1 MKYDKPPFTF
11 EEQVQR
17 LIERGLLGDPAVM
30 RERLAS
36 VNYYR
41 LSGYLHPYRVA
52 GSDTFRQGT
61 RFETVWQ
68 HYAFD
73 RRLRLLVMDA
83 VERIEIAVRTQIAYH
98 HAHAFGDPFAYCQRR
113 ESMRGIDDA
122 KFAAFRQSVADE
134 TRRSRDTFV
143 DHFRA
148 KYSDTHPCLPVW
160 MAVEIMSFGTVLSFY
175 RGVPHSVKQAVA
187 THFGMPWQVFD
198 TWLHALFVIRNIC
211 AHHSRL
217 WNRELRVK
225 PYIPRQKD
233 YPDWHT
239 PFPIP
244 SNRVFGVLTI
254 CRYCLARIA
263 PQSRWPSCVTQLLAD
278 FPDVPVAQ
286 MGFPE
291 NWQQSPLWSLPVA
304 KTQQPAQ

>member
-1 MKYDKPPFTF
+1 MKYDKRPFTF

-52 GSDTFRQGT
+52 GSDTFRSGT

-113 ESMRGIDDA
+113 ESMRGLDDI
-122 KFAAFRQSVADE
+122 KFAAFRQSVTDE
-134 TRRSRDTFV
+134 TRRSRDPFV

-148 KYSDTHPCLPVW
+148 KYSDTHACLPVW

-211 AHHSRL
+211 AHHGRL
-217 WNRELRVK
+217 WNRENGVK
-225 PYIPRQKD
+225 PIIPRID
-233 YPDWHT
+233 VYPDWHT
-239 PFPIP
+239 PVKVE
-244 SNRVFGVLTI
+244 NRRVFAVLTI
-254 CRYCLARIA
+254 CRLCLGRIA
-263 PQSRWPSCVTQLLAD
+263 PQSGWPTRLRALLD
-278 FPDVPVAQ
+278 EFPAIPRPD
-286 MGFPE
+286 MGFPA
-291 NWQQSPLWSLPVA
+291 NWADCPIWKEVGNGG
-304 KTQQPAQ
+304 